1 MKVKSLGAWLL
12 SAVFVLNTFSNIAL
26 AETSKK
32 SKTYTEDEFITS
44 FSGKPK
50 KVVMDQ
56 LGAPIKKEQSVK
68 PTGANEMMAGKMV
81 ESNTPT
87 NVEMWYYK
95 GVVKYAPKK
104 TYSSTELTF
113 VNDRCTNIAFF
124 NK

>member
-1 MKVKSLGAWLL
+1 MNVKTLGVWLL
-12 SAVFVLNTFSNIAL
+12 SAMFACSLLSTTAIAG
-26 AETSKK
+26 TTKK
-32 SKTYTEDEFITS
+32 SKTYTEDEFISS

-50 KVVMDQ
+50 KIVMDQ

-95 GVVKYAPKK
+95 GVVKYAPQK
-104 TYSSTELTF
+104 TYTSTELTF